1 MCRIIGAIFIVTGL
15 YLVVWGKGEERK
27 LDEEESSVSVNNSNG
42 ESSSNGFI
50 IQPLLATSSN

>member
-27 LDEEESSVSVNNSNG
+27 LDEEKPSVSENDSNG
-42 ESSSNGFI
+42 ESSSNGSI
-50 IQPLLATSSN
+50 VQPLLAGH